1 MYVLRS
7 RNEIRKPKDYSLMK
21 EDETETIELPERIL
35 TKVGNRLP
43 ETRFDSESEYITFVM
58 EEVLTEVEAG
68 TGDEE
73 FETVDEDEV
82 KKRLKS
88 LGYLNE

>member
-1 MYVLRS
+1 M
-7 RNEIRKPKDYSLMK
+7 EK
-21 EDETETIELPERIL
+21 EETVAIELPGRII

-43 ETRFDSESEYITFVM
+43 GTRFDSESEYITFVM
-58 EEVLTEVEAG
+58 EEVLTEVEAE